1 MEKKKFK
8 LNMHLVLALVIIV
21 ILFLIVRKFLG
32 FFRYITQEEIDAIS
46 VPEDAQ
52 MQDLDYIIPLVAED
66 DGTFPEDDGVLTV
79 LCLGNG
85 AFADDKSSPDN
96 PCNLFAQSTGATVYN
111 CAIADSYLSA
121 ANPTFDASSEPM
133 DAFSLFWLTSIFI
146 LKRQELVSDTYA
158 ALGDVPADIKE
169 SISTLQNLDLR
180 TVDMVYI
187 MFDGSDFLAG
197 RSPAADS
204 SNPSD
209 LQTFGGSLFAGV
221 SLIQEY
227 MPWARIVV
235 MSPTYAYGVAEDG
248 SYISSDSKIYGTDKL
263 SNFAIEEYY
272 IAEAMDISFVDC
284 LYGGVHEDIARDY
297 LTDNLNL
304 NKAGKALLAKRM
316 EDALDVSHAP

>member
-21 ILFLIVRKFLG
+21 ILFLIVRKFWG

-52 MQDLDYIIPLVAED
+52 MQDLDYIIPLEAED

-111 CAIADSYLSA
+111 CTIAGSCLSA
-121 ANPTFDASSEPM
+121 ANPTFDASDEPM

-146 LKRQELVSDTYA
+146 LKRQELVSDAYA

-169 SISTLQNLDLR
+169 SINTLQNLDLR

-204 SNPSD
+204 ANPSD
-209 LQTFGGSLFAGV
+209 LQTFGAPCLPV
-221 SLIQEY
+221 SRSFRNTCPGPALSSCPPPTPTAWRKTAATSAATAKFTEPTSFPILPLKNIISPK
-227 MPWARIVV
+227 PWIF
-235 MSPTYAYGVAEDG
+235 P
-248 SYISSDSKIYGTDKL
+248 L
-263 SNFAIEEYY
+263 
-272 IAEAMDISFVDC
+272 
-284 LYGGVHEDIARDY
+284 
-297 LTDNLNL
+297 
-304 NKAGKALLAKRM
+304 
-316 EDALDVSHAP
+316 